1 MLEVSTQYILN
12 RNIFDHCPILLK
24 NLVVNWGPKP
34 FRIVD
39 WWLEEKECVA
49 LVEREWG
56 SMEAYGWGAFVLKEK
71 IKRNEEKKN

>member
-1 MLEVSTQYILN
+1 MHAIYGGE
-12 RNIFDHCPILLK
+12 
-24 NLVVNWGPKP
+24 
-34 FRIVD
+34 